1 MKVYVVPEN
10 NSFGAKL
17 KAWCINRK
25 RDLDAAREEHPMIFW
40 TVVLTLASGGIDL
53 IKLGIRSHNLK
64 MEDAL
69 KTLRCY
75 DRKGGHYWELIRP
88 VSNSEWLEIKDR
100 MANGEQLGDLLKEI
114 GALK

>member
-1 MKVYVVPEN
+1 
-10 NSFGAKL
+10 
-17 KAWCINRK
+17 
-25 RDLDAAREEHPMIFW
+25 
-40 TVVLTLASGGIDL
+40 
-53 IKLGIRSHNLK
+53 

-69 KTLRCY
+69 KNLRCY